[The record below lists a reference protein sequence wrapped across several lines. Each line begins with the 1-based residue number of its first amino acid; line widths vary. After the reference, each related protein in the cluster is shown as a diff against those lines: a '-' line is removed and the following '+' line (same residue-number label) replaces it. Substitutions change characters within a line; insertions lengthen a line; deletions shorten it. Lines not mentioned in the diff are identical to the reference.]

1 MLVIYVCTRI
11 LTNFLTDISDN
22 GSLDYEE
29 FEKFVVE
36 KDILNKRPDDLC
48 LEMMEAFNT
57 FDKNG
62 DGFIV
67 FEELKVV
74 LTQIGE
80 LMKTRLATLFS
91 LSIWCTVRVKSLVP
105 V

>member
-1 MLVIYVCTRI
+1 MLIYVCTRI
-11 LTNFLTDISDN
+11 FTNFFTDISDN
-22 GSLDYEE
+22 GTLDYEE

-62 DGFIV
+62 DGFID
-67 FEELKVV
+67 FQELKVV

-80 LMKTRLATLFS
+80 LMKTRFGDPILLKYM
-91 LSIWCTVRVKSLVP
+91 VYR
-105 V
+105 